1 MVFGG
6 GCEPDVDWSLCEEE
20 TGFPRVLPA
29 FYIVSAV
36 LYGSTAVLY
45 LISTVRTLRLQLK
58 EKKKMSY
65 NTAVQM
71 HVGIVIFTVA
81 AFIHGVVSGRVI
93 LHSNPREGLKP

>member
-1 MVFGG
+1 M
-6 GCEPDVDWSLCEEE
+6 
-20 TGFPRVLPA
+20 LPA